1 MEDEEHLHVHSCSM
15 GASGWAEG
23 QPEAQVPHCPGQ
35 SAKGGN
41 CRCSNIWRAEQLF
54 FGGVSPAHS
63 LLWSSGDSPSSPP
76 TNLYE
81 HCPKGARGC
90 AHLSLCPHCI
100 QSDPGAGNHSCIGR
114 VANSPKITERRN
126 KGTEVWGHGRRWL
139 MSCTSLMVASV
150 LFKCLPVICN
160 THVCKTYV
168 LQSISHTLKMWAARD
183 KKAANFSC
191 FLCEWENVRK
201 A

>member
-1 MEDEEHLHVHSCSM
+1 MAGLRGSLKPRS
-15 GASGWAEG
+15 
-23 QPEAQVPHCPGQ
+23 PTAQVRVPKVRTAGAAT
-35 SAKGGN
+35 SE
-41 CRCSNIWRAEQLF
+41 EQTNWGF
-54 FGGVSPAHS
+54 FCGISPAHS
-63 LLWSSGDSPSSPP
+63 LLWSSGESLSSPP
-76 TNLYE
+76 ANLYE
-81 HCPKGARGC
+81 PCPKGGRGC

-114 VANSPKITERRN
+114 AANSPKITERRN

-150 LFKCLPVICN
+150 LLKCLPVICN
-160 THVCKTYV
+160 TLMFVKHTYYRV
-168 LQSISHTLKMWAARD
+168 LATQLKCGQLGT

-191 FLCEWENVRK
+191 FLCEWENIRK